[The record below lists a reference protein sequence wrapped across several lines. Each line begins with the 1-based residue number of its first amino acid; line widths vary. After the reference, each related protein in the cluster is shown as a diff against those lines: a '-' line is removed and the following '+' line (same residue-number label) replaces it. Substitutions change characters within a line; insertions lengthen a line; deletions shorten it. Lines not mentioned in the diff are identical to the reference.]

1 MKNTPLLKLIVL
13 CCLFMA
19 VLFVCSSQ
27 DAQAQTGDQKLAQ
40 QDGLGTKEID
50 KDKLPGKLEYTI
62 AIGSVIAMIAV
73 MKFA

>member
-1 MKNTPLLKLIVL
+1 MKNTSLVKLVVL

-19 VLFVCSSQ
+19 VLFIISTQ
-27 DAQAQTGDQKLAQ
+27 DAQAQSADQKLAQ
-40 QDGLGTKEID
+40 QEGLGTKEID

-62 AIGSVIAMIAV
+62 AIGSVIAMVAV